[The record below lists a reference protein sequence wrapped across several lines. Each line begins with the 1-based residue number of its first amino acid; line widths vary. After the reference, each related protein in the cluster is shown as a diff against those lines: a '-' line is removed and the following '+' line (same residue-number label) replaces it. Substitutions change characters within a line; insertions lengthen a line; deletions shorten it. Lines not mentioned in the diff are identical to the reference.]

1 MSYVLN
7 VRNCF
12 SLERM
17 QRLTRCYFYSEG
29 IYSLVAEYHSML
41 MSSLPKKGGGMEERE
56 KEIKEQKVVLR
67 NTVFIIILQIKI
79 YKLHLLQLA
88 LLMLCGSEV
97 LLN

>member
-41 MSSLPKKGGGMEERE
+41 MSPLPKKGGGHGRERE
-56 KEIKEQKVVLR
+56 R
-67 NTVFIIILQIKI
+67 NKRAKSSLEKYSFHNYLANKDLQTPSPPISIID
-79 YKLHLLQLA
+79 A
-88 LLMLCGSEV
+88 LWK
-97 LLN
+97 